1 MSNYLNNLNQIIKIN
16 TAAVSNTENKDSF
29 LLTTKRSRDD
39 LNKIA
44 NYINNLLVPS
54 LKSLASGPR
63 YMYDAAQVGISGL
76 TIVTYPEAQ
85 GNNSSNS
92 ELYWIPGAIAGT
104 GRPATVKE
112 SFDYLLESLIDRVV
126 EVQNSTIDLSGITDD
141 IACSGFNLQKIQT
154 DVLGAQYPLDCSSN
168 NIFNW
173 PLAKHLYEI
182 LSQLTTGLDVS
193 LIENLNNGATYPD
206 LRLNLNANINLNDL
220 QDVAT
225 SGASIGD
232 GLVFDGNTWV
242 PGTINIVE
250 ATEETS
256 GTVEIASAR
265 DIAFVAST
273 GDSTSGSSYLAVTT
287 EALYNSL
294 ESDAVNAGSGE
305 INLFRDKVKE
315 VAFEKLTESSIFDLS
330 DTDQPNI
337 LLNKQAL
344 IYNGDK
350 FINRNIVWDDIQM
363 RPSVTEPILYSET
376 QNSTITN
383 TKQDYTDQEKIE
395 LLKSHNTLSYKKSS
409 GKWEIEAYKNYKGL
423 SPAISYGADPFK
435 STLVIPGYL
444 NKKVPFTVCFAYK
457 NGQYYASG
465 GNVILAPGASQDYI
479 RYSTELEEE
488 INLFDEI
495 ENPKS
500 RVMSSNTQWWE
511 SNENAF
517 YNLNS
522 DAIGIYRTDKS
533 YLRTTGNKFLNT
545 NNTENSYFS
554 IYKNLTIETDIMTEG
569 ESLVIVLGPY
579 ECSDK
584 LYACPSYINRRYG
597 LLNKEVTFCISDT
610 FISSNDFYN
619 YVLNEGI
626 DEAGY
631 SSIKNQILSNQNFI
645 GIVTKKYNRNSSVGG
660 RVDTGLLGVVDFGLN
675 TSDSHKLCSDLLDID
690 GNFSTGIQ
698 FYEFIDGIWSG
709 KYGANKDYFNQ
720 TQRESIAKLV
730 EFSLA
735 YCKLKL

>member
-16 TAAVSNTENKDSF
+16 TAAVSNTESKDSF

-54 LKSLASGPR
+54 FKSLASGPR
-63 YMYDAAQVGISGL
+63 YTYDAAQVGISGL

-112 SFDYLLESLIDRVV
+112 SFDYLLESLIDRVI

-141 IACSGFNLQKIQT
+141 IACNGFNLQKMQVDI
-154 DVLGAQYPLDCSSN
+154 LGAQYPLDCTSN

-193 LIENLNNGATYPD
+193 LIENLDNGSAYPD
-206 LRLNLNANINLNDL
+206 LRLNLNTNISLNDL
-220 QDVAT
+220 QDVNT
-225 SGASIGD
+225 SEASIGD
-232 GLVFDGNTWV
+232 GLVFDGNSWV
-242 PGTINIVE
+242 PGTISIVE

-265 DIAFVAST
+265 DVAFVASA

-287 EALYNSL
+287 EALYNAL
-294 ESDAVNAGSGE
+294 ESDAVDAGSGE

-315 VAFEKLTESSIFDLS
+315 VAFEKLNESSIFDLS

-350 FINRNIVWDDIQM
+350 FVNRNIVWDDIQM
-363 RPSVTEPILYSET
+363 RPSVTEPVLYSET

-383 TKQDYTDQEKIE
+383 TKQDYTNEEKID

-409 GKWEIEAYKNYKGL
+409 GKWEIEAYKDYKGL
-423 SPAISYGADPFK
+423 SPVISYGADPFK

-457 NGQYYASG
+457 NSQYQESSSG
-465 GNVILAPGASQDYI
+465 DYI
-479 RYSTELEEE
+479 EYLTELEEE

-511 SNENAF
+511 NNENAF

-522 DAIGIYRTDKS
+522 SAVGIYRTDKS

-545 NNTENSYFS
+545 NKTENTSFS
-554 IYKNLTIETDIMTEG
+554 IYKNVTEEVDIITEG

-579 ECSDK
+579 NCSDK

-597 LLNKEVTFCISDT
+597 LLNKEVTFCISDS
-610 FISSNDFYN
+610 FVSSNDFHSYITS
-619 YVLNEGI
+619 EEI
-626 DEAGY
+626 DEAEY
-631 SSIKNQILSNQNFI
+631 SLIKEQISSKENFI
-645 GIVTKKYNRNSSVGG
+645 GVITKKYNYNSSVGT
-660 RVDTGLLGVVDFGLN
+660 RTDNGLSGIIDFGLN

-690 GNFSTGIQ
+690 GNFSTGIE
-698 FYEFIDGIWSG
+698 FYEFIDKMWSA
-709 KYGANKDYFNQ
+709 KYGAGKDYFNQ
-720 TQRESIAKLV
+720 NQRDSIAKLV

>member
-16 TAAVSNTENKDSF
+16 TAAVSNTESKDSF

-54 LKSLASGPR
+54 FKSLASGPR
-63 YMYDAAQVGISGL
+63 YTYDAAQVGISGL

-141 IACSGFNLQKIQT
+141 IACNGFNLQKMQVDI
-154 DVLGAQYPLDCSSN
+154 LGAQYPLDCTSN
-168 NIFNW
+168 NIFSW

-193 LIENLNNGATYPD
+193 LIENLDNGSAYPD
-206 LRLNLNANINLNDL
+206 LRLNLNTNISLNDL
-220 QDVAT
+220 QDVNT
-225 SGASIGD
+225 SEASIGD
-232 GLVFDGNTWV
+232 GLVFDGNSWV
-242 PGTINIVE
+242 PGTISIVE
-250 ATEETS
+250 ATEEAS
-256 GTVEIASAR
+256 GTVEIASTR
-265 DIAFVAST
+265 DVAFVASV

-287 EALYNSL
+287 EALYNAL
-294 ESDAVNAGSGE
+294 ESDAVDVGSGE
-305 INLFRDKVKE
+305 INLFRDRVKE
-315 VAFEKLTESSIFDLS
+315 VAFEKLNESSIFDLS
-330 DTDQPNI
+330 DTDQPNA

-350 FINRNIVWDDIQM
+350 FVNRNIVWDDIQM
-363 RPSVTEPILYSET
+363 RPSVTEPVLYSET

-383 TKQDYTDQEKIE
+383 TKQDYSDEEKIE

-409 GKWEIEAYKNYKGL
+409 GKWEIEAYKSYKGL

-435 STLVIPGYL
+435 STLAIPGYL

-457 NGQYYASG
+457 NDRYYASSG
-465 GNVILAPGASQDYI
+465 SAIIAPGASQDYI
-479 RYSTELEEE
+479 QYSSEYEEE
-488 INLFDEI
+488 VDIFDEI
-495 ENPKS
+495 DNGRS

-522 DAIGIYRTDKS
+522 DAVGVYRSDKS
-533 YLRTTGNKFLNT
+533 YLRTTGSKFLNT

-554 IYKNLTIETDIMTEG
+554 IYKNLTTETDIMTDG
-569 ESLVIVLGPY
+569 ESLIMVLGPY

-597 LLNKEVTFCISDT
+597 LLNKEVTFCVSDT
-610 FISSNDFYN
+610 FVSNNDFRN
-619 YVLNEGI
+619 YILGEGI
-626 DEAGY
+626 SEAGY
-631 SSIKNQILSNQNFI
+631 DSIKNQILSSQNFI

-660 RVDTGLLGVVDFGLN
+660 RVNSGVLGIIDFGLN

-690 GNFSTGIQ
+690 GNFSTGIE
-698 FYEFIDGIWSG
+698 FYEFIDKMWTV
-709 KYGANKDYFNQ
+709 KYESNKDYFNQ
-720 TQRESIAKLV
+720 TQRESIAELV